1 MSGGSFES
9 YSDKYTKSARCY
21 SSDGAERETARTD
34 RSKRLTS
41 FKSEVGTKSAMPRES
56 RTTDDL
62 YDSGLVKLKITK
74 PDPKVE
80 TLHIIMID
88 NSGSNAI
95 IAKHLRNTSG
105 YFMSTLNQVDPTSQV
120 AFLYCSDH
128 CDGENFIQEIDY
140 LFPDK
145 KGDKALYSS
154 CKNIVPAGGGDEA
167 EAFECALKQACEI
180 DFGGA
185 KNKYLYL
192 VTDVVAHGMGMGSDD
207 GCPFQVSWESS
218 LKKVSEKFTSFEV
231 VGCGDDPETGKLQHK
246 FIKPD
251 RLAYDFIDLS
261 SIPEAQHRAGIT
273 GNAILFLIAR
283 HNGFQAIELFLT
295 FLYEKWLNDPV
306 FGKGT
311 DSRAQEMITRFTKF
325 LEVPAKK
332 ISSMTEKIF
341 A

>member
-1 MSGGSFES
+1 MSSGSYES
-9 YSDKYTKSARCY
+9 YSDKYTKSAMCY
-21 SSDGAERETARTD
+21 SSDASERESATTSRSARI
-34 RSKRLTS
+34 KS
-41 FKSEVGTKSAMPRES
+41 FKAEVTTKSALPRES
-56 RTTDDL
+56 RDTDELFDA
-62 YDSGLVKLKITK
+62 GLVKLKITK
-74 PDPKVE
+74 PDSKVE

-88 NSGSNAI
+88 NSGSNAT
-95 IAKHLRNTSG
+95 IARHLRNTSG
-105 YFMSTLNQVDPTSQV
+105 YFMSTLNQIDPTSQV
-120 AFLYCSDH
+120 AFMYCSDH
-128 CDGENFIQEIDY
+128 CDGDNFIQEIDY
-140 LFPDK
+140 LFSDK

-154 CKNIVPAGGGDEA
+154 CKNIAPAGGGDEA

-185 KNKYLYL
+185 KNKHLYL
-192 VTDVVAHGMGMGSDD
+192 VTDVVAHGMGMESDD
-207 GCPFQVSWESS
+207 GCPLQVSWKSS
-218 LKKVSEKFTSFEV
+218 LKKVAEKFTSFEV
-231 VGCGDDPETGKLQHK
+231 VGCGSDPETGKLQQK

-283 HNGFQAIELFLT
+283 HKGFQAIELFLT

-311 DSRAQEMITRFTKF
+311 DSRAKEMITRFTKF
-325 LEVPAKK
+325 LEVPTKK
-332 ISSMTEKIF
+332 IATMTEKIF